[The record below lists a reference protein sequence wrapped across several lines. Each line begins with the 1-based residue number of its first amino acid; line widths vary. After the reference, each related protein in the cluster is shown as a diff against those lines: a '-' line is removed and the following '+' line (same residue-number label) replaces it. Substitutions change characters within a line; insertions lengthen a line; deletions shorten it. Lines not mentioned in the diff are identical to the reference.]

1 VAEIDLVR
9 DMLDKKV
16 VDRNGREMGRAD
28 SLVLELRE
36 GVPPRVA
43 GLELGPAV
51 LAHRIHPTLGRWMAG
66 LEYALGIAEGRPL
79 RIPFSEILEMNDQVR
94 VDRAV
99 GETAAATLEHRLRKW
114 VGSIPGSS

>member
-1 VAEIDLVR
+1 MAEIDLVR
-9 DMLDKKV
+9 DVLDKKV

-28 SLVLELRE
+28 SLVVELRE
-36 GVPPRVA
+36 GAPPRVV

-51 LAHRIHPTLGRWMAG
+51 LARRIHPTLGRWIAG

-79 RIPFSEILEMNDQVR
+79 RIPFSEILEIDDVVK

-99 GETAAATLEHRLRKW
+99 GETAAATFEQRLRKW